1 MIVYRLC
8 REKHEKDLSGKGA
21 KIAGGRWNSK
31 GTSIL
36 YTSQSRSLCSV
47 EIAVHVPL
55 GTLPRNYKMLTIEFP
70 DSAKVK
76 SLSKKDLPSDWKE
89 NPHPNSTQVIGD
101 NFVNTNKYLVLK
113 VPSAVVQGDFN
124 YLLNPNHPD
133 FKKVKIIN
141 TEPFEFDSRLFKTK
155 SS

>member
-8 REKHEKDLSGKGA
+8 RKKHEKDLSGKGA

-76 SLSKKDLPSDWKE
+76 SLSQKELPSDWNE
-89 NPHPNSTQVIGD
+89 NPHPDSTQVIGD
-101 NFVNTNKYLVLK
+101 NFVDANKNLVLS

-133 FKKVKIIN
+133 FRTVKIIN
-141 TEPFEFDSRLFKTK
+141 TEPFEFDSRLFET
-155 SS
+155 